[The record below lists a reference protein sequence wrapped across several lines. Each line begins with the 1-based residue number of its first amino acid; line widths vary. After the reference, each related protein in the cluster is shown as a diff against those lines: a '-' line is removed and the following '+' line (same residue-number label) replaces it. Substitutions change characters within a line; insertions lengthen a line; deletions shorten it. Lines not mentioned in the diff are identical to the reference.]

1 MTEFVLFVGMIDYN
15 FAMFRAG
22 IQKVF
27 DVRKKQCRAFKKE
40 LLSGEE
46 LSPQESPP

>member
-1 MTEFVLFVGMIDYN
+1 MIEYN

-27 DVRKKQCRAFKKE
+27 DVRQTQFRYKKE
-40 LLSGEE
+40 LLAEE
-46 LSPQESPP
+46 NVHESESPP

>member
-1 MTEFVLFVGMIDYN
+1 MIDYN

-27 DVRKKQCRAFKKE
+27 DVRKKQSRAFKKE
-40 LLSGEE
+40 LASGDINA
-46 LSPQESPP
+46 QESPP